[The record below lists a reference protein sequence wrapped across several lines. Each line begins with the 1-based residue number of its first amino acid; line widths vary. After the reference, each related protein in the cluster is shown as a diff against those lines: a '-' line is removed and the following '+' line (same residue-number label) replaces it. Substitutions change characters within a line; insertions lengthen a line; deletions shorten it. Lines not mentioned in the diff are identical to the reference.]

1 MPRTLRTEKKRLT
14 LGVLV
19 GLLTMASAVAFA
31 YWTSTGEAAGTV
43 KANYSSASVTI
54 QVPIQR
60 W

>member
-1 MPRTLRTEKKRLT
+1 
-14 LGVLV
+14 
-19 GLLTMASAVAFA
+19 MASAVAFA